1 MNVKKLLNTMNVT
14 ARRVKLGDLIDG
26 KVDKV
31 SGKGLSKNDYTD
43 AEKTAVGTIGNK
55 VDKAE
60 GMGLS
65 HNDFTDTYKNKL
77 DAIIAAETSGSGGTE

>member
-43 AEKTAVGTIGNK
+43 EEKTAVGTIGNK

-65 HNDFTDTYKNKL
+65 HNDFTDAYKNKL
-77 DAIIAAETSGSGGTE
+77 DAIIAADSAQGGDS